1 MVVDLPLELEREIFE
16 WAARESLTIARR
28 LVFVAHR
35 VKAWVDPILYE
46 SVTLYDR
53 SNAVQFLSTAEAKP
67 SHISYVKRLCIHCN
81 VGYWQARRV
90 LALCPE
96 LDNLSCWISEPRLR
110 PFLANQRLGGL
121 SFMLSGLAYD
131 AEDSPPDFTNIFYSR
146 VTHLH
151 FTDRWVS
158 WVTWT
163 GFHVLPK
170 LTHIAFLYDITSI
183 SDDTKVTNAI
193 SDILSTCPSLIL
205 CALIYTHSLS
215 SKFDSIEDPRFVA
228 VHVPQAA
235 FGKGEDL
242 LRRKTDIWG
251 KATEG
256 RRKRSGAC
264 AVQQASRS

>member
-1 MVVDLPLELEREIFE
+1 MVYFNPFALCDTVTDQHEPSR
-16 WAARESLTIARR
+16 
-28 LVFVAHR
+28 
-35 VKAWVDPILYE
+35 VDPILYE

-53 SNAVQFLSTAEAKP
+53 RNAVQFLSTAENKP
-67 SHISYVKRLCIHCN
+67 SHTSYVKTLCIHCN

-90 LALCPE
+90 LSLCST

-121 SFMLSGLAYD
+121 SFMLSGLSYD
-131 AEDSPPDFTNIFYSR
+131 TEDDPPDFTNAFYNQ

-183 SDDTKVTNAI
+183 SDDAKVVNAI

-215 SKFDSIEDPRFVA
+215 STFDSIKDPRFVP
-228 VHVPQAA
+228 VHIPQAV
-235 FGKGEDL
+235 FRKGEDL
-242 LRRKTDIWG
+242 LSRKTDIWG
-251 KATEG
+251 RATEQK
-256 RRKRSGAC
+256 RRRAAPC
-264 AVQQASRS
+264 AIQ